1 VIIKSESAV
10 KASTQILI
18 ITHASK
24 NVSEQGLKDPLVY
37 PGAPH
42 TKLLDQVFENLEN
55 FIGLNNAVISFD
67 HKIDCPISTKYLAN
81 LRIFCESRHVRLVVS
96 PTSLQM
102 HNQLTATAAF
112 LRGIRDIDS
121 EYVLLFEH
129 DHYFLHE
136 VDWGLVDSAFAEGI
150 KMLRFN
156 EFHNTSRP
164 ESFEIVSRSPASTE
178 FCETNYYCNKPY
190 LAKTEF
196 CRQLFEFAE
205 RDVPTWNG
213 HFGSLVEGPIMRQI
227 MADEFNLDHDEF
239 RRRYPIALYG
249 SIGAPPMIE
258 HVGVF
263 PGRRARWTKALKGF
277 FKRG

>member
-1 VIIKSESAV
+1 MTNSKSAV

-24 NVSEQGLKDPLVY
+24 NVSEQGLKDPLIY

-42 TKLLDQVFENLEN
+42 TKLLEQVFENLDQC
-55 FIGLNNAVISFD
+55 IGLSNAVISFD
-67 HKIDCPISTKYLAN
+67 HKIDCPISLQYLEN
-81 LRIFCESRHVRLVVS
+81 LRIFSDRHHARLVVS

-112 LRGIRDIDS
+112 LRGIRAIDA
-121 EYVLLFEH
+121 EHVLLFEH

-136 VDWGLVDSAFAEGI
+136 VDWGWVDSAFAAGM

-156 EFHNTSRP
+156 EFSNISRP
-164 ESFEIVSRSPASTE
+164 ESFECVSAIPATNE

-190 LAKTEF
+190 LAKTVF
-196 CRQLFEFAE
+196 CRQLFELAE

-227 MADEFNLDHDEF
+227 MADEFNLSHEEF

-249 SIGAPPMIE
+249 PLGAPPMIE
-258 HVGVF
+258 HFGVF
-263 PGRRARWTKALKGF
+263 PGRRARWTKALKSWL
-277 FKRG
+277 KRG

>member
-1 VIIKSESAV
+1 MNSKSAV

-24 NVSEQGLKDPLVY
+24 NVSEQGLKDPLIY

-42 TKLLDQVFENLEN
+42 TKLLEQVFENLDRC
-55 FIGLNNAVISFD
+55 IGLTNAVISFD
-67 HKIDCPISTKYLAN
+67 HKIDCPISLQYLEN
-81 LRIFCESRHVRLVVS
+81 LRIFCERHHARLVVS

-112 LRGIRDIDS
+112 LRGIRAIDS
-121 EYVLLFEH
+121 EHVLLFEH

-136 VDWGLVDSAFAEGI
+136 VDWGWVDSAFAAGM

-156 EFHNTSRP
+156 EFSNTSRP
-164 ESFEIVSRSPASTE
+164 ESFECVLPFLATNE

-196 CRQLFEFAE
+196 CRQLFELAE

-213 HFGSLVEGPIMRQI
+213 HFGSLVEGPIMREI
-227 MADEFNLDHDEF
+227 MADEFNLCHEEF
-239 RRRYPIALYG
+239 RRRYPIVLYG
-249 SIGAPPMIE
+249 PLGAPPMIE
-258 HVGVF
+258 HFGVF
-263 PGRRARWTKALKGF
+263 PGRRARWTKALKSWL
-277 FKRG
+277 KRG